1 MGPAPAPGMAM
12 AEEFVK
18 RVMSDMRLRTFFVLA
33 VAVVGLAA
41 NCAADGII
49 TVPPS
54 LAPGSQYRLVF
65 VTADFYT
72 ATSSNIGDYNT
83 DVNNGA
89 NNLAGDTG
97 SLLAPLGTSWLDIGS
112 TATVNAIDNIGIDS
126 GVPIYDL
133 EGNLIANDAG
143 TEAGGLIGSN
153 PIFSPIMFT
162 ELGTYLYTL
171 VWTGSTWEGD
181 TSAGSALGDPGDVIY
196 GVDGL
201 TNDHQWITAGF
212 DSPSDGALNGL
223 YGISEVLTVP
233 SATPEPST
241 TAMVILAG
249 ALTFFARRGGHGNR
263 RA

>member
-1 MGPAPAPGMAM
+1 MAM

-133 EGNLIANDAG
+133 EGNLVANDAG
-143 TEAGGLIGSN
+143 TGVGGMFSGSL
-153 PIFSPIMFT
+153 FSSISTT
-162 ELGTYLYTL
+162 ELGVTTITITPF
-171 VWTGSTWEGD
+171 TGIFSIGTE
-181 TSAGSALGDPGDVIY
+181 AGSVGLGSGLYVDVGLSGATSFAWENYETVY
-196 GVDGL
+196 GA
-201 TNDHQWITAGF
+201 DHE
-212 DSPSDGALNGL
+212 PL

-233 SATPEPST
+233 TPEPST
-241 TAMVILAG
+241 TVLLTLGGAILIG
-249 ALTFFARRGGHGNR
+249 ARRRMVHRIN
-263 RA
+263 

>member
-54 LAPGSQYRLVF
+54 LAPGSQYRLVFVTADFYTATRFFFGVF

-133 EGNLIANDAG
+133 EGNLVANDAG
-143 TEAGGLIGSN
+143 TGVGGMFSGSL
-153 PIFSPIMFT
+153 FSSISTT
-162 ELGTYLYTL
+162 ELGVTTITITPF
-171 VWTGSTWEGD
+171 TGIFSIGTE
-181 TSAGSALGDPGDVIY
+181 AGSVGLG
-196 GVDGL
+196 
-201 TNDHQWITAGF
+201 
-212 DSPSDGALNGL
+212 SGL
-223 YGISEVLTVP
+223 YVDVGLSGATSFRSEEHTSELQ
-233 SATPEPST
+233 S
-241 TAMVILAG
+241 
-249 ALTFFARRGGHGNR
+249 
-263 RA
+263 